1 MAFIRQLESFIVAM
15 AQNSFYQCSQLKCL
29 HSVSQEQQEKISR
42 LEKEQEDARSD
53 IKVSDNFTTKCVV
66 LRAPREVGGSTLGG
80 VRCLSTQGYNWVCRL
95 LGRVTWPA
103 EVSCTGLAFRPG
115 GGNSGP
121 NHYMLRKPEISARPD
136 GPLGSVV
143 CRLYLLPY
151 AVTRYM

>member
-1 MAFIRQLESFIVAM
+1 MAM

-115 GGNSGP
+115 GG
-121 NHYMLRKPEISARPD
+121 
-136 GPLGSVV
+136 
-143 CRLYLLPY
+143 
-151 AVTRYM
+151 